1 MTTGNETIIG
11 QEERNGKVSLEM
23 LAKLTG
29 FPVEMIQEEIFNG
42 SHSEQVSMSEL
53 RAAMLNYLDST
64 MLIEE
69 EK

>member
-1 MTTGNETIIG
+1 MTTSNQTMAG

-29 FPVEMIQEEIFNG
+29 FPVELIQEEIFKG
-42 SHSEQVSMSEL
+42 EDAEQVSMSDL
-53 RAAMLNYLDST
+53 RSAMLNYLDST
-64 MLIEE
+64 MLIKD